1 MDFIRFSACMNSLC
15 ELVLL
20 WQSHPFVFYGF
31 WMAVKWK
38 VSLIIP
44 PCPTKQILKF
54 ISCLSCVL
62 FQSYNKYLEL
72 VWSRVI
78 ATDAE
83 NSKKLI
89 NGSIWN
95 VGVALI
101 WWYQV
106 QCTIIICIQYT
117 HTHADSLYPLFWQGY
132 PSPIGACCI
141 CIRQQIQMVPERLG
155 QSTKIIWQ
163 TLQRWI
169 QKAVNQLAPS
179 SGVSAAR

>member
-1 MDFIRFSACMNSLC
+1 MN
-15 ELVLL
+15 ELVLFL
-20 WQSHPFVFYGF
+20 TVAPLCF
-31 WMAVKWK
+31 WWVLDGSEMK

-54 ISCLSCVL
+54 ISCLCCVL

-89 NGSIWN
+89 NGSLECGCSFNLMIPSA
-95 VGVALI
+95 V
-101 WWYQV
+101 YHYHMY
-106 QCTIIICIQYT
+106 TIYT
-117 HTHADSLYPLFWQGY
+117 HTHAGNLYPLFWQGY
-132 PSPIGACCI
+132 LSPIDACCI
-141 CIRQQIQMVPERLG
+141 CIRQQIQMVPKGLG

-163 TLQRWI
+163 TQQRWT

>member
-1 MDFIRFSACMNSLC
+1 MN
-15 ELVLL
+15 ELVLFL
-20 WQSHPFVFYGF
+20 TVAPLCF
-31 WMAVKWK
+31 WWVLDGSEMK

-54 ISCLSCVL
+54 ISCLCCVL

-101 WWYQV
+101 WYQV
-106 QCTIIICIQYT
+106 QCTIIICMQYT
-117 HTHADSLYPLFWQGY
+117 HTRADNLFPLFWQGY
-132 PSPIGACCI
+132 LSPIGACCI
-141 CIRQQIQMVPERLG
+141 CIRQQIQMVPKGLG

-163 TLQRWI
+163 TQQRWT

>member
-1 MDFIRFSACMNSLC
+1 MN
-15 ELVLL
+15 ELVLFL
-20 WQSHPFVFYGF
+20 TVAPLCF
-31 WMAVKWK
+31 WWVLDGSEMK

-117 HTHADSLYPLFWQGY
+117 HTHMQV
-132 PSPIGACCI
+132 I
-141 CIRQQIQMVPERLG
+141 CIPFSDKGIYLQLMLAVSASDNKSKWFLRGWVKALRLFG
-155 QSTKIIWQ
+155 RPSKDGHKK
-163 TLQRWI
+163 RWI
-169 QKAVNQLAPS
+169 N
-179 SGVSAAR
+179 